1 MDIGCPPSAGT
12 VQSRLMP
19 APPVP
24 RVAQG
29 PDKGNC
35 ALEYRD
41 YYKVLGVERTASAD
55 DIKAAY
61 RKLAR
66 KYHPD
71 INKEAGAESRFKEV
85 SEAYEVLKDPE
96 KRAAYDQLGQG
107 PRPGQDFRP
116 PPGWDAGFEYQG
128 AEEPGYSDFFETL
141 FGRGSRARSSGPGG
155 GPAGAGG
162 ERTFRAKGG
171 DHHAR
176 ILIDLADSYAG
187 ATRQV
192 SLRNAEL
199 DDTGHVQLKERTV
212 NVTIPRGIREG
223 QIIRLQGQGGP
234 GLGGGPSGDLYL
246 EVEFRPDPLYRVEGK
261 DVSFELPIAPWEAAL
276 GGKVKAPTPS
286 GPVDLTVPAGS
297 ATGRKLRLKG
307 RGLPAAEPGDLYA
320 VLKVV
325 LPPQSGPEAERLYR
339 EMAQAMP
346 FNPRAG
352 LGV

>member
-1 MDIGCPPSAGT
+1 M
-12 VQSRLMP
+12 
-19 APPVP
+19 
-24 RVAQG
+24 
-29 PDKGNC
+29 
-35 ALEYRD
+35 EYRD
-41 YYKVLGVERTASAD
+41 YYKVLGVERSASAD

-66 KYHPD
+66 KHHPD
-71 INKEAGAESRFKEV
+71 INREPGAESRFKEV

-96 KRAAYDQLGQG
+96 KRAAYDQLGRG
-107 PRPGQDFRP
+107 PRPGEPFRP
-116 PPGWDAGFEYQG
+116 PPGWDAGFEHQG
-128 AEEPGYSDFFETL
+128 AQEPGYSDFFETL
-141 FGRGSRARSSGPGG
+141 FGRGRR
-155 GPAGAGG
+155 AGAAAGGG
-162 ERTFRAKGG
+162 ERTFRAQGG

-176 ILIDLADSYAG
+176 IMIDLADSYAG
-187 ATRQV
+187 AQRQV

-199 DDTGHVQLKERTV
+199 DDQGHVQLKERTV
-212 NVTIPRGIREG
+212 NVTIPKGIREG

-234 GLGGGPSGDLYL
+234 GIGGGPAGDLYL

-286 GPVDLTVPAGS
+286 GAVDLAIPAGS

-325 LPPQSGPEAERLYR
+325 LPPQTGPEAERLYR
-339 EMAQAMP
+339 QMAQAMP

-352 LGV
+352 MGV